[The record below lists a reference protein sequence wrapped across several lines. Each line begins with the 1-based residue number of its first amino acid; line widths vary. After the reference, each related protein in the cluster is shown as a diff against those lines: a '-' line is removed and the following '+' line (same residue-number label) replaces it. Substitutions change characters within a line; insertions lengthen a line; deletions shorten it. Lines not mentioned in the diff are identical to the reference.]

1 MSRTDQFAGM
11 SEFLA
16 VARHASFRAAA
27 AELGVTASA
36 VSQAVRALEQ
46 RVGLPLF
53 QRTTRAVSLTE
64 AGTRLLDQLLPA
76 ATSIQEAFDAVG
88 ALRSRPIGTL
98 RLSVPRIALDL
109 VMFKVLPEFRRQCP
123 DVALDLDVSDVAVD
137 LTALQ
142 FDAGI
147 RIGEDIARDMV
158 AVRLTAAF
166 RWVVAGA
173 PAYFAVRGRPVSPQ
187 DLTRHECIR
196 YRFPAA
202 RSVYRWQFVRRGRE
216 FSLDPPGSLTTNDH
230 LSMLGMAERGL
241 GLAYTADL
249 VAATALKSGA
259 LEDVLRPWM
268 RITPGLFLYF
278 PRRNQT
284 QPKLR
289 AFIDIA
295 RQVMSSL

>member
-1 MSRTDQFAGM
+1 MSRTDLFAGM

-46 RVGLPLF
+46 RTGLPLF
-53 QRTTRAVSLTE
+53 QRTTRRVALTE
-64 AGTRLLDQLLPA
+64 AGTRLLDQLAPA
-76 ATSIQEAFDAVG
+76 AATIQEALDAVG
-88 ALRSRPIGTL
+88 A
-98 RLSVPRIALDL
+98 PRIALDL
-109 VMFKVLPEFRRQCP
+109 VMYRVLPEFRRLCP
-123 DVALDLDVSDVAVD
+123 DVGVDLDVNDASVD

-173 PAYFAVRGRPVSPQ
+173 PGYFAARGRPASPR

-196 YRFPAA
+196 YRFPTA

-216 FSLDPPGSLTTNDH
+216 FSLDPPGSVTTNDH
-230 LSMLGMAERGL
+230 LSMIGMAERGV

-249 VAATALKSGA
+249 VAAAALKSGA
-259 LEDVLRPWM
+259 LEDVLRPYL
-268 RITPGLFLYF
+268 RVTPGLFLYF

-289 AFIDIA
+289 AFIDVA
-295 RQVMSSL
+295 RQVLSSP